1 MLQTKMLLTR
11 EAAEYLKVKTS
22 YLQKMMMKKEIPY
35 TKPNGKLCYFDVA
48 DLDKWLQRNRIAS
61 NEEIAKQAQIIVI
74 QTKRK

>member
-1 MLQTKMLLTR
+1 MLLTR